1 MTKACTDVE
10 GAIKFFDTIYSDEY
24 GLLLCAGIEG
34 KDYEWKDGVRVSL
47 IDNMTNA
54 EKAAAKRTP
63 GSPLWGEILPRVQL
77 PSGDASRE
85 VWEQQQ
91 RDGGKTDLKIAAL
104 EKAMDYQ
111 EWTPLMIDNFLAMAT
126 DEETETINK
135 ILTGLQTY
143 SDEMCLKLA
152 LGTESLDNFDQILQE
167 LKDLGLD
174 DLLAVQQARHD
185 RFVANEK

>member
-1 MTKACTDVE
+1 
-10 GAIKFFDTIYSDEY
+10 
-24 GLLLCAGIEG
+24 
-34 KDYEWKDGVRVSL
+34 
-47 IDNMTNA
+47 
-54 EKAAAKRTP
+54 
-63 GSPLWGEILPRVQL
+63 
-77 PSGDASRE
+77 
-85 VWEQQQ
+85 
-91 RDGGKTDLKIAAL
+91 
-104 EKAMDYQ
+104 MDYQ

>member
-1 MTKACTDVE
+1 
-10 GAIKFFDTIYSDEY
+10 
-24 GLLLCAGIEG
+24 
-34 KDYEWKDGVRVSL
+34 
-47 IDNMTNA
+47 
-54 EKAAAKRTP
+54 
-63 GSPLWGEILPRVQL
+63 
-77 PSGDASRE
+77 
-85 VWEQQQ
+85 
-91 RDGGKTDLKIAAL
+91 
-104 EKAMDYQ
+104 MDYQ

-135 ILTGLQTY
+135 VLTGLQTY

-152 LGTESLDNFDQILQE
+152 LGAESLDNFDQILQE

>member
-1 MTKACTDVE
+1 ME

>member
-1 MTKACTDVE
+1 
-10 GAIKFFDTIYSDEY
+10 
-24 GLLLCAGIEG
+24 
-34 KDYEWKDGVRVSL
+34 
-47 IDNMTNA
+47 
-54 EKAAAKRTP
+54 
-63 GSPLWGEILPRVQL
+63 
-77 PSGDASRE
+77 
-85 VWEQQQ
+85 
-91 RDGGKTDLKIAAL
+91 
-104 EKAMDYQ
+104 MDYQ

-135 ILTGLQTY
+135 VLTGLQTY

-167 LKDLGLD
+167 LKNLGLD

>member
-1 MTKACTDVE
+1 
-10 GAIKFFDTIYSDEY
+10 
-24 GLLLCAGIEG
+24 
-34 KDYEWKDGVRVSL
+34 
-47 IDNMTNA
+47 
-54 EKAAAKRTP
+54 
-63 GSPLWGEILPRVQL
+63 
-77 PSGDASRE
+77 
-85 VWEQQQ
+85 
-91 RDGGKTDLKIAAL
+91 
-104 EKAMDYQ
+104 MDYQ

-135 ILTGLQTY
+135 VLTGLQTY

>member
-1 MTKACTDVE
+1 
-10 GAIKFFDTIYSDEY
+10 
-24 GLLLCAGIEG
+24 
-34 KDYEWKDGVRVSL
+34 
-47 IDNMTNA
+47 
-54 EKAAAKRTP
+54 
-63 GSPLWGEILPRVQL
+63 
-77 PSGDASRE
+77 
-85 VWEQQQ
+85 
-91 RDGGKTDLKIAAL
+91 
-104 EKAMDYQ
+104 
-111 EWTPLMIDNFLAMAT
+111 MIDNFLAMAT

-135 ILTGLQTY
+135 VLTGLQTY